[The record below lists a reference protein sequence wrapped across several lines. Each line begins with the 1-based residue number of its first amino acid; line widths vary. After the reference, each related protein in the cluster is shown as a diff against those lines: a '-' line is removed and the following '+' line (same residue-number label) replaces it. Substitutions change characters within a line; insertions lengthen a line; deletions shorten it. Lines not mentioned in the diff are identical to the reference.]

1 MTLLAILGTNAIAV
15 PLSPAFP
22 SGELR
27 YILDQSGALMLATSS
42 KFATKADDVL
52 NGELDKKPILS
63 RWEKIVEGS
72 KSKEDVVLEDMK
84 ESRGGMMLYTS
95 GTTNR
100 PVSLV
105 NWHKRREVLTSS
117 RKEYCSHNLLSW
129 PRQNP
134 SLKHGTT
141 HLPITSSTS
150 CLSTT
155 SMAQSM
161 PS

>member
-27 YILDQSGALMLATSS
+27 YILDQSGALMLAASS

-52 NGELDKKPILS
+52 DGQLEKKPILS

-72 KSKEDVVLEDMK
+72 KITEDVIFEDMK
-84 ESRGGMMLYTS
+84 QDKGGMMLYTS

-100 PVSLV
+100 PVSLP
-105 NWHKRREVLTSS
+105 NRHETAEVLTGS
-117 RKEYCSHNLLSW
+117 RKEYFSRNPRSW
-129 PRQNP
+129 PKQSHSP
-134 SLKHGTT
+134 KHGTT
-141 HLPITSSTS
+141 RRMTTSSTS

-155 SMAQSM
+155 FTAQST

>member
-1 MTLLAILGTNAIAV
+1 MTLLAILATNAIAV

-27 YILDQSGALMLATSS
+27 YILDQSGALMLATSP

-52 NGELDKKPILS
+52 NGELQKKPILS

-72 KSKEDVVLEDMK
+72 KTKEDVPLEDMGEDK
-84 ESRGGMMLYTS
+84 GGMMLYTS

-100 PVSLV
+100 PVSLPDGH
-105 NWHKRREVLTSS
+105 NREKVLTSS
-117 RKEYCSHNLLSW
+117 RKEYSSHSPLSW
-129 PRQNP
+129 LRRNP
-134 SLKHGTT
+134 SVKHGTT
-141 HLPITSSTS
+141 HPPIISFTSYR
-150 CLSTT
+150 STT
-155 SMAQSM
+155 FTAQSM

>member
-52 NGELDKKPILS
+52 NGELEKKPILS
-63 RWEKIVEGS
+63 RQGKIVES
-72 KSKEDVVLEDMK
+72 SRSKEDVVLEDIK
-84 ESRGGMMLYTS
+84 EDKGGMMLYTS

-100 PVSLV
+100 PVSRL
-105 NWHKRREVLTSS
+105 NLYQRREVLTDS
-117 RKEYCSHNLLSW
+117 RKEYFFHNLLSW
-129 PRQNP
+129 PKQSP
-134 SLKHGTT
+134 YAKHGTT
-141 HLPITSSTS
+141 HPPIISSTS

-155 SMAQSM
+155 YMAQST
-161 PS
+161 PF

>member
-1 MTLLAILGTNAIAV
+1 VTLLAILATDAIAV

-27 YILDQSGALMLATSS
+27 YILDQSGALMLATSP

-52 NGELDKKPILS
+52 DGELQKKPILS

-72 KSKEDVVLEDMK
+72 KTKEEVALEDMK
-84 ESRGGMMLYTS
+84 EDKGGMMLYTS

-100 PVSLV
+100 PVSFLSRQ
-105 NWHKRREVLTSS
+105 HREETLTSS
-117 RKEYCSHNLLSW
+117 RKESFSHNPLSW
-129 PRQNP
+129 LRQSP
-134 SLKHGTT
+134 SAKHGTT
-141 HLPITSSTS
+141 HPPTISSTS
-150 CLSTT
+150 CLFTT
-155 SMAQSM
+155 STARST